1 MIKDTETLTGAWS
14 AALHIVFENVR
25 VPITEHVLT
34 YECGKV
40 LGGFADI
47 AGLKARTLKSIR
59 HFAKRYCKSIDMK
72 LVFSS
77 FKIAIFWVWTML
89 SLVESVRVWYTSFYV
104 RAE

>member
-1 MIKDTETLTGAWS
+1 MIKDTKKFTGAWS
-14 AALHIVFENVR
+14 AASHIVFENVR

-47 AGLKARTLKSIR
+47 AGIKARTLKSIR

-72 LVFSS
+72 LVLLKSAF
-77 FKIAIFWVWTML
+77 FWVWTML

-104 RAE
+104 RAD